1 MYVIGTAG
9 HVDHGKSTLVK
20 ALTDIDPDR
29 LPEEKEREMTVDLG
43 FAWMTLPS
51 GREVSIVDV
60 PGHERFIK
68 NMLAGVG
75 AIDLALLIV
84 AADESVMPQTREH
97 LAILDLLRIRR
108 GLVVVTKSD
117 LVDDELVELVMAEVE
132 DALDGTAFRGC
143 PMLPVS
149 AYTGAGLDALKAAID
164 GILDDTEARR
174 DLGRPRLP
182 IDRSFTVSGF
192 GTVVT
197 GTLIDGSVA
206 VGQQVELAPS
216 GVRARIRGLQS
227 HKARLDAS
235 APGVRLA
242 LNLSGVSR
250 DEVMRGEVLTNP
262 GWLRPTRRFDAHL
275 RMVRGAPHALKHNEG
290 VTFHLFTS
298 ETTGRVRLL
307 DADRLSPGGEGWV
320 QVLLDDAVPMVKGD
334 FFVLRSSEDTLGGGQ
349 VADPNPRRR
358 HRRFA
363 AEVLERLTMLDAGA
377 DEDII
382 LTLADQLGPCDR
394 RTLSQRSNL
403 SETEVADR
411 LAELAAQDAIVTFH
425 LFTSETTGRV
435 RLLDADRLSPG
446 GEGWVQVLLDDAVP
460 MVKGDFFV
468 LRSSEDT
475 LGGGQVADPNPRRR
489 HRRFAAEVLERLTML
504 DAGADEDIILTLAD
518 QLGPC
523 DRRTLS
529 QRSNLSETEV
539 ADRLAELAAQDA
551 IVALGEIGAQ
561 SDAVVYSR
569 RGWDIVRNQAQ
580 VALQTYHNQYPLRR
594 GAPPQEL
601 RSRLNLPQAVY
612 VRVAGRLAAEGVAV
626 DDGGLLRAPDHQV
639 TLTAAQEAA
648 SADYL
653 AALAAEPW
661 SPPTDRHPEPE
672 LLGYLQSRGDVVRVN
687 DTVVFTAAAYA
698 DLAARIVGHL
708 EANGSVTVADARDL
722 FNASRKYVLPLLE
735 YLDQQRIT
743 RRVGDER
750 VLR

>member
-108 GLVVVTKSD
+108 GLVVITKTD
-117 LVDDELVELVMAEVE
+117 LVDEELVELVKAEVE
-132 DALDGTAFRGC
+132 DVLEDTAFAGC
-143 PMLPVS
+143 QMAAVS
-149 AYTGAGLDALKAAID
+149 AYSGDGMDGLKATID
-164 GILDDTEARR
+164 EILNDTESRR

-182 IDRSFTVSGF
+182 VDRCFTVSGF

-206 VGQQVELAPS
+206 VGQQIELAPS
-216 GVRARIRGLQS
+216 GTRARIRGLQS
-227 HKARLDAS
+227 HKSRLDAA

-250 DEVMRGEVLTNP
+250 DEVLRGEVLTNP
-262 GWLRPTRRFDAHL
+262 GWLRPTRRFDANL
-275 RMVRGAPHALKHNEG
+275 RMVKGAPHALKHNEG
-290 VTFHLFTS
+290 VTFHLLTS

-307 DADRLSPGGEGWV
+307 DADRLQPGNEGWV
-320 QVLLDDAVPMVKGD
+320 QVLLDEPIPMVKGD

-349 VADPNPRRR
+349 IADPNPMRR

-363 AEVLERLTMLDAGA
+363 PDVLERLTMLDAGA
-377 DEDII
+377 SEDVIF
-382 LTLADQLGPCDR
+382 TVADQMGPCDL

-403 SETEVADR
+403 AD
-411 LAELAAQDAIVTFH
+411 
-425 LFTSETTGRV
+425 G
-435 RLLDADRLSPG
+435 
-446 GEGWVQVLLDDAVP
+446 
-460 MVKGDFFV
+460 
-468 LRSSEDT
+468 
-475 LGGGQVADPNPRRR
+475 
-489 HRRFAAEVLERLTML
+489 EVLERL
-504 DAGADEDIILTLAD
+504 GALVESGD
-518 QLGPC
+518 
-523 DRRTLS
+523 
-529 QRSNLSETEV
+529 V
-539 ADRLAELAAQDA
+539 
-551 IVALGEIGAQ
+551 VALGEMGAQ
-561 SDAVVYSR
+561 NDAVVYSR
-569 RGWDIVRNQAQ
+569 RGWDILRNQAQ
-580 VALQTYHNQYPLRR
+580 VALQAYHNQYPLRR

-601 RSRLNLPQAVY
+601 RSRLRVSQPVY
-612 VRVAGRLAAEGVAV
+612 LRAAARLAEEGVVV
-626 DDGGLLRAPDHQV
+626 DDDGLVRIPDHQV
-639 TLTAAQEAA
+639 ELSERQQVDMAT
-648 SADYL
+648 YL
-653 AALAAEPW
+653 SELAGEPW
-661 SPPTDRHPEPE
+661 SPPTDRPVDPE
-672 LLGYLQSRGDVVRVN
+672 LLAYLQEKGDVVKVN
-687 DTVVFTAAAYA
+687 ETVVFTTEAY
-698 DLAARIVGHL
+698 DDMVGRIVAHL
-708 EANGSVTVADARDL
+708 EQNGSVTVAAAREI
-722 FNASRKYVLPLLE
+722 FGTSRKYVLPLLE
-735 YLDQQRIT
+735 YLDQQRVT

>member
-108 GLVVVTKSD
+108 GLVVITKTD
-117 LVDDELVELVMAEVE
+117 LVDEELVELVKAEVE
-132 DALDGTAFRGC
+132 DVLEDTAFAGC
-143 PMLPVS
+143 QMAAVS
-149 AYTGAGLDALKAAID
+149 AYTGDGMDELKAAID
-164 GILDDTEARR
+164 GILNDTESRR

-182 IDRSFTVSGF
+182 VDRCFTISGF

-206 VGQQVELAPS
+206 VGQQIELAPS
-216 GVRARIRGLQS
+216 GTRARIRGLQS
-227 HKARLDAS
+227 HKSRLDS
-235 APGVRLA
+235 ATPGVRLA

-250 DEVMRGEVLTNP
+250 DEVLRGEVLTNP
-262 GWLRPTRRFDAHL
+262 GWLRPTRRFDANL
-275 RMVRGAPHALKHNEG
+275 RMVKGAPHALKHNEG

-307 DADRLSPGGEGWV
+307 DADRLQPGNEGWV
-320 QVLLDDAVPMVKGD
+320 QVLLDEPIPMVKGD

-349 VADPNPRRR
+349 IADPNPTRR

-363 AEVLERLTMLDAGA
+363 PDVLERLTMLDAGA
-377 DEDII
+377 SEDVIF
-382 LTLADQLGPCDR
+382 TVADQMGPCDL

-403 SETEVADR
+403 AD
-411 LAELAAQDAIVTFH
+411 
-425 LFTSETTGRV
+425 G
-435 RLLDADRLSPG
+435 
-446 GEGWVQVLLDDAVP
+446 
-460 MVKGDFFV
+460 
-468 LRSSEDT
+468 
-475 LGGGQVADPNPRRR
+475 
-489 HRRFAAEVLERLTML
+489 EVLERL
-504 DAGADEDIILTLAD
+504 GALVESGD
-518 QLGPC
+518 
-523 DRRTLS
+523 
-529 QRSNLSETEV
+529 V
-539 ADRLAELAAQDA
+539 
-551 IVALGEIGAQ
+551 VALGEMGTQ
-561 SDAVVYSR
+561 NDAVVYSR
-569 RGWDIVRNQAQ
+569 RGWDILRNQAQ
-580 VALQTYHNQYPLRR
+580 IALQAYHNQYTLRR

-601 RSRLNLPQAVY
+601 RSRLGVSQPVY
-612 VRVAGRLAAEGVAV
+612 LRAAARLADEGVVV
-626 DDGGLLRAPDHQV
+626 DDDGLVRAPDHNV
-639 TLTAAQEAA
+639 ELTERQQ
-648 SADYL
+648 ADVATYL
-653 AALAAEPW
+653 SELAGEPW
-661 SPPTDRHPEPE
+661 SPPTDRHVEPE
-672 LLGYLQSRGDVVRVN
+672 LLAYLQEKGDVVKVN
-687 DTVVFTAAAYA
+687 ETVVFTTEAYEDMA
-698 DLAARIVGHL
+698 GRIVAHL
-708 EANGSVTVADARDL
+708 ERNGSVTVAAAREI
-722 FNASRKYVLPLLE
+722 FGTSRKYVLPLLE
-735 YLDQQRIT
+735 YLDQQRVT